1 MTTSATAS
9 PENPRRWTASM
20 DTQLNWLLDDLV
32 RRVPHMREAAILS
45 RDGLTRG
52 CSAGLGREDA
62 EHLAALA
69 AGVAS
74 LASGGAEYFG
84 IGPVYQTIIESE
96 DGFLFVATAGEG
108 SCLAVLAASAAD
120 VGLVAYEMAALVK
133 RLGRHLAVG
142 TRAPDVGGA
151 M

>member
-52 CSAGLGREDA
+52 CSAGLSREDA

-84 IGPVYQTIIESE
+84 IGHVYQTIIESE
-96 DGFLFVATAGEG
+96 DGFLFVAAAGEG
-108 SCLAVLAASAAD
+108 SCLAVLASSAAD

-133 RLGRHLAVG
+133 RLGRHMAVG
-142 TRAPDVGGA
+142 TRAPDAGRA

>member
-1 MTTSATAS
+1 MTMNATAS
-9 PENPRRWTASM
+9 PGDPRRWTASV

-32 RRVPHMREAAILS
+32 ARVPHLEKAAILS
-45 RDGLTRG
+45 RDGLAQG

-84 IGPVYQTIIESE
+84 IGRVYQTVIESE
-96 DGFLFVATAGEG
+96 AGFLFVAAAGEG
-108 SCLAVLAASAAD
+108 SCLAVLASAAAD
-120 VGLVAYEMAALVK
+120 PGLIGYEMAVLIK
-133 RLGRHLAVG
+133 RVGRHMAVG
-142 TRAPDVGGA
+142 RRVPGA
-151 M
+151 SGVL